1 MRVAAVGV
9 SGERSE
15 VRSMA
20 AALAPFFAP
29 REESGGV
36 PVAKLNCAGHGCA
49 DRESCR
55 RWLVMVPAGKRID
68 AGGGEHPN
76 YEWAS
81 FDVERQRF
89 GTCSAFAVV
98 AQARGIR

>member
-1 MRVAAVGV
+1 MG
-9 SGERSE
+9 
-15 VRSMA
+15 RSMA
-20 AALAPFFAP
+20 TALAPFFAP

-36 PVAKLNCAGHGCA
+36 PGAVPVAKLNCVGHGCEE
-49 DRESCR
+49 RETCR
-55 RWLVMVPAGKRID
+55 RWLVMVPAGKRVD
-68 AGGGEHPN
+68 ADGREHPN

-81 FDVERQRF
+81 FDLERARF